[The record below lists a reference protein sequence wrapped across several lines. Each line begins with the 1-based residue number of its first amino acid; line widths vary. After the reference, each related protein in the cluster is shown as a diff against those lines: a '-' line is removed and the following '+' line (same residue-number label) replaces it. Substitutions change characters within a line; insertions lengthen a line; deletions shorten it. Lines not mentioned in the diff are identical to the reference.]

1 MPTLRDDIKGALLAV
16 ILGAAPWPGGLLG
29 ADWKPDKSLNLV
41 VAATPGGGYDNL
53 SRPMQRILQEQK
65 LVDPAVVLVH
75 KPGAGGAIGWSYL
88 NQRPNDGHT
97 IAIISGT
104 ILGAN
109 IMGQSQLKYTD
120 FTTLPLMFNEY
131 IGFHVK
137 ADSPIRDGRDL
148 VERLKK
154 DPASLSMSP
163 GTSIGTLPHVA
174 FALVLKKAGFTH
186 DMRKM
191 KVVAFNSTG
200 ESAVAVAGGHIDIVV
215 TRPSNVAELVKAG
228 RLRTLAVSAPARM
241 PSIPNVPTWKELGVD
256 AVYGNWFGTIGPRG
270 MTAQQIAWWDE
281 TLARLTRHEEWRKE
295 LDRNMWSDFYMS
307 SRESR
312 QFLDQQNDE
321 LRALMTDIGLAKQ

>member
-1 MPTLRDDIKGALLAV
+1 MQRNQSVLAACLLFC
-16 ILGAAPWPGGLLG
+16 AACAHAASAGWQ
-29 ADWKPDKSLNLV
+29 PDKNLGIV

-53 SRPMQRILQEQK
+53 ARPMQRILQERK

-75 KPGAGGAIGWSYL
+75 KPGAGGALGWAYL
-88 NQRPNDGHT
+88 NQRTNDGH
-97 IAIISGT
+97 IISIISGT
-104 ILGAN
+104 ILGAQ

-120 FTTLPLMFNEY
+120 FTTLPMMFNEY

-137 ADSPIRDGRDL
+137 ADSPIKDGRDL

-154 DPASLSMSP
+154 DPNSLSFSP

-174 FALVLKKAGFTH
+174 FALVLKKAGFAH

-200 ESAVAVAGGHIDIVV
+200 ESAIAVAGGHIDLLV
-215 TRPSNVAELVKAG
+215 TRPSNVAELVKGG
-228 RLRTLAVSAPARM
+228 RLRTLAVSSPTRM
-241 PSIPNVPTWKELGVD
+241 PSNPDVPTWKELGID

-270 MTAQQIAWWDE
+270 MTPQQVAWWDD
-281 TLARLTRHEEWRKE
+281 TLARLTRHEDWRRE
-295 LDRNMWSDFYMS
+295 LERNMWSDFYLS
-307 SRESR
+307 SKDARR
-312 QFLDQQNDE
+312 FLDQQNVE

>member
-1 MPTLRDDIKGALLAV
+1 MQRNQSVLAACLLFC
-16 ILGAAPWPGGLLG
+16 AACAHAASAGWQ
-29 ADWKPDKSLNLV
+29 PDKNLGIV

-53 SRPMQRILQEQK
+53 ARPMQRILQERK

-75 KPGAGGAIGWSYL
+75 KPGAGGALGWAYL
-88 NQRPNDGHT
+88 NQRTNDGH
-97 IAIISGT
+97 IISIISGT
-104 ILGAN
+104 ILGAQ

-120 FTTLPLMFNEY
+120 FTTLPMMFNEY

-154 DPASLSMSP
+154 DPNSLSFSP

-200 ESAVAVAGGHIDIVV
+200 ESAIAVAGGHIDLLV
-215 TRPSNVAELVKAG
+215 TRPSNVAELVKGG
-228 RLRTLAVSAPARM
+228 RLRTLAVSSPTRM
-241 PSIPNVPTWKELGVD
+241 PSNPDVPTWKELGID

-270 MTAQQIAWWDE
+270 MTPQQVAWWDD
-281 TLARLTRHEEWRKE
+281 TLARLTRHEDWRRE
-295 LDRNMWSDFYMS
+295 LERNMWSDFYLS
-307 SRESR
+307 SKDARR
-312 QFLDQQNDE
+312 FLDQQNVE